1 MTTTTPPR
9 SRRSLLHWGRN
20 YGVVLA
26 LVGLI
31 AIISVAQPSFL
42 SFPNQ
47 MNILS
52 QWAPVAIMGIG
63 MTYVVLTGGFD
74 LSVGATYALSAV
86 VAAAVGQTQA
96 PAIAFTVAI
105 LAGAAVGV
113 LNGVVVTGLK
123 VNPFIATL
131 GTSLIVAGVTLVIT
145 NNRAFIVA
153 FEPFSALGRDRLL
166 GVPYSG
172 LLVIA
177 LMVIAGLVLAY
188 TSYGQQVYA
197 VGGNTEAS
205 RLSGIRTNSVI
216 ASTYVLAGVTAGIAG
231 VVSASRLSSAQASLA
246 GNIVFDVLTVVIV
259 GGTLLGGGT
268 GAIWRTAVGVGI
280 LATLQNG
287 FNLLDIDAY
296 YQDIIKGLII
306 IAALATV
313 DWRRVLRR
321 VRPLQEAPSTSPSSA
336 ASTGSEMSDSHDSPP
351 EERKDNV

>member
-1 MTTTTPPR
+1 MTTARTHQPGRT
-9 SRRSLLHWGRN
+9 LLQWGKN
-20 YGVVLA
+20 YGVVIA
-26 LVGLI
+26 LVALI
-31 AIISVAQPSFL
+31 AIISLAQPSFL

-86 VAAAVGQTQA
+86 VAAAIGQTQA
-96 PAIAFTVAI
+96 PVVAFSVAI
-105 LAGAAVGV
+105 LVGIAVGL

-153 FEPFSALGRDRLL
+153 FEPFAALGRERLL

-188 TSYGQQVYA
+188 TSYGQQIYA
-197 VGGNTEAS
+197 VGGNEEAS
-205 RLSGIRTNSVI
+205 RLSGIRTHSVV
-216 ASTYVLAGVTAGIAG
+216 ASTYVIAGATAGIAG

-287 FNLLDIDAY
+287 FNLLDIDAF

-313 DWRRVLRR
+313 DWRRLVAK
-321 VRPLQEAPSTSPSSA
+321 VRPTSRTSSPPPMSGGTSPSESA
-336 ASTGSEMSDSHDSPP
+336 SSAP